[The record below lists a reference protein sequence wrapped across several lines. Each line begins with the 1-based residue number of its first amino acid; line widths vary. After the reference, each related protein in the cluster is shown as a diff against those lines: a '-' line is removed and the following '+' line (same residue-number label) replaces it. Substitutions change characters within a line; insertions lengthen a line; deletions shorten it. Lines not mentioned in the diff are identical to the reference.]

1 MKEKL
6 NSKKRDILYSFE
18 SISQGFRIA
27 IYGSGKIAS
36 GFKLSIEK
44 ARRDLKVVSY
54 INTFNSGQRDG
65 IQIIKLDELEANKHL
80 FDVIVIASSQWNE
93 IEDELTK
100 RDLSFF
106 VISNE
111 LMYGTLDIRALG
123 SFRFERNKREEIW
136 ERLNR
141 VLSFFD
147 NEDKYFFELLTDLRL
162 SDNESNIFDFLKS
175 VSQTF
180 KVPYLDY
187 INKNFKGDVILEGG
201 VSDGTDSV
209 HFYNFFINENLK
221 IYGFEPFIEAFE
233 ASEHMPALIQKGMEV
248 FPWALW
254 DEDKDMFFNKNEF
267 STSTSSVVRNNP
279 AQVTAEYTTVKGC
292 KIDSFVNIMAIDSV
306 CLFKLDI
313 EGAEMEALEGAREMI
328 MKYKPQLAIS
338 IYHKK
343 EHLYEIPEL
352 LKELHPG
359 YKFKLGFYSSTFI
372 DTILYAL
379 P

>member
-6 NSKKRDILYSFE
+6 NSKKRDILYSLE
-18 SISQGFRIA
+18 SIPQGFRIA
-27 IYGSGKIAS
+27 IYGSGKIGS
-36 GFKLSIEK
+36 GFKLTIEK
-44 ARRDLKVVSY
+44 AREDLKVVFY

-65 IQIIKLDELEANKHL
+65 IQIMNLDELEANKHL

-123 SFRFERNKREEIW
+123 SFRFERNKREEIG

-147 NEDKYFFELLTDLRL
+147 NEDKYFFELLSDLRL

-187 INKNFKGDVILEGG
+187 IDKDFKGDVILEGG

-209 HFYNFFINENLK
+209 HFYNFFTNENLK

-233 ASEHMPALIQKGMEV
+233 ASEHMQALIQKGMEL

-279 AQVTAEYTTVKGC
+279 DHVTGEYTTVKGC
-292 KIDSFVNIMAIDSV
+292 KIDSFVNNMAIDSIS
-306 CLFKLDI
+306 LFKLDI

-328 MKYKPQLAIS
+328 RKFRPQLAIS

-343 EHLYEIPEL
+343 EHLYEIPEF